1 VIVNAARDFKRGDDS
16 QRLAPGA
23 AEQPPKP
30 EEARPTVA
38 GQGSTPQASTRKR
51 PSDRALGGAA
61 AAQEQRGEAV
71 SQDRRQAPA
80 AAADAPPGPEEA
92 AAEAPQ
98 DAASAPQEAPAAEE
112 EAARP
117 VAEPPPEESPAALR
131 DRWLRTAAEL
141 DNQRKRYERL
151 LGEVRLLE
159 RDRVMS
165 VWLPIMDHLEL
176 ALRHADADP
185 KSIVAGVEAVQRQ
198 ALAALEGLGYHR
210 FAEVGEVF
218 DPARHEAAQ
227 ARETPDAEPGTIVEV
242 MRPGYSSD
250 DHLLRPA
257 VVAVAKQPE

>member
-1 VIVNAARDFKRGDDS
+1 MNAARDFKRGDGS
-16 QRLAPGA
+16 RRLAPGA
-23 AEQPPKP
+23 AEQAPKP
-30 EEARPTVA
+30 EEDRRTA
-38 GQGSTPQASTRKR
+38 GGHGGTQASGRQR
-51 PSDRALGGAA
+51 PPDRAGGGTAA
-61 AAQEQRGEAV
+61 VQGQSTGETGSPA
-71 SQDRRQAPA
+71 RRQAPA
-80 AAADAPPGPEEA
+80 AAADTPPGPQETVSA
-92 AAEAPQ
+92 A
-98 DAASAPQEAPAAEE
+98 QEAPAAAEE
-112 EAARP
+112 DARP
-117 VAEPPPEESPAALR
+117 VTEPAEESPAELR

-165 VWLPIMDHLEL
+165 VWLPILDHLEL
-176 ALRHADADP
+176 ALRHAEADP

-227 ARETPDAEPGTIVEV
+227 AREAPDAEPGTIVEV

-257 VVAVAKQPE
+257 VVAVAKRPA